1 MITIIDYGAGNLFSV
16 QNALNFLGVENNISS
31 KVEDIISAD
40 KLILPGV
47 GAFPD
52 AMKMLDEAGLTEVIK
67 EQAKKKA
74 LMGICLGMQMLFDKS
89 YEFGE
94 TEGLGLI
101 PGTVE
106 LMHPANNLV
115 IPHIGWNSLEKNE
128 PCKLLESVNDG
139 DYVYFVH
146 SYAAVTDSKNVAAY
160 CDYGMKVPA
169 LVMSGNVYGCQFH
182 PEKSGNV
189 GLSILKAF
197 CELLMDK
204 LICSCGGKL
213 KQGFFS
219 GGLLPLQAQV
229 SVEFEGY
236 GVAVSPVTAY
246 VCTKCGKVELYADKT
261 VVCDP
266 AEQGKENEGE

>member
-1 MITIIDYGAGNLFSV
+1 M
-16 QNALNFLGVENNISS
+16 
-31 KVEDIISAD
+31 
-40 KLILPGV
+40 

-67 EQAKKKA
+67 EQAKKKP

-106 LMHPANNLV
+106 LMHPANDLV

-182 PEKSGNV
+182 PEKSGKT
-189 GLSILKAF
+189 GLGILKTFAS
-197 CELLMDK
+197 L
-204 LICSCGGKL
+204 
-213 KQGFFS
+213 
-219 GGLLPLQAQV
+219 
-229 SVEFEGY
+229 
-236 GVAVSPVTAY
+236 
-246 VCTKCGKVELYADKT
+246 
-261 VVCDP
+261 
-266 AEQGKENEGE
+266 